1 MVTFGEYTVLLSCG
15 SIALGLKKNRID
27 GLGAT
32 LPPIVKKTA
41 VYGARFGQINLIYTQ
56 IL

>member
-1 MVTFGEYTVLLSCG
+1 MVTFGEYKGLLSCG

-32 LPPIVKKTA
+32 LPPIVKKNLQFTA
-41 VYGARFGQINLIYTQ
+41 LDLDI
-56 IL
+56 